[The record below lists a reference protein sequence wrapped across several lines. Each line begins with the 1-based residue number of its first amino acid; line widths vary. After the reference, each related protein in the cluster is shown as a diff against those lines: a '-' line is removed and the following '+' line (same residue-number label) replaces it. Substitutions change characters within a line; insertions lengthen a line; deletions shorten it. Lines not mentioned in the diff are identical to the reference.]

1 MLEVVADSS
10 IHLATR
16 LHSAAR
22 EHDLDTIRAHAFH
35 LAVRA
40 VLTILGGLLLWSAP
54 LSVAGLL
61 LMLIGLICAVSG
73 LLAGDFVPDA
83 VDALSERFHGTATRR
98 AS

>member
-1 MLEVVADSS
+1 VPEIVANGS

-16 LHSAAR
+16 LHCVAP
-22 EHDLDTIRAHAFH
+22 EHDLDAIRAHGLH
-35 LAVRA
+35 LAARA

-54 LSVAGLL
+54 LTVTGLVV
-61 LMLIGLICAVSG
+61 MLIGLIFAVSG

-83 VDALSERFHGTATRR
+83 VDALSERFHGAPTRR